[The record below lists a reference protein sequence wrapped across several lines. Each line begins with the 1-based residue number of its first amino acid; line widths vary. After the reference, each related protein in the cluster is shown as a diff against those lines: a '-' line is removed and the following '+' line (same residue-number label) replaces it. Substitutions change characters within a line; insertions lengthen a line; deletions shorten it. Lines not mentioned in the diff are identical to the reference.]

1 MNLRQSLRNRLP
13 LHRPNWLNLLPLFL
27 AGGRWSVNV
36 AVSVRKNL
44 RRLIISG
51 ILNNISDAVVNTYQ
65 AVYLVALGASRA
77 EIGLMSS
84 LSNITMPIAMLPGGR
99 LATRR
104 GRYKPL
110 VILPSLLGRMLLLG
124 LIIVPNTKLNLRVL
138 VYLSIAFA
146 VARTFVLNF
155 VMPAHTALLGKLVPI
170 RWRGRYFS
178 ARNIFMG
185 GAAFLILL
193 GVGQLIDLLG
203 NPLGYQVALGI
214 AVLAALGSAF
224 ALLNLGEDAV
234 KTSPESRASTADFLK
249 RVREQQ
255 DFLRACGISTLWSF
269 GVNIASPFF
278 FVFLADQI
286 ETSSGTL
293 GVISAVSTL
302 ASLPAQRLFGR
313 WLDRKG
319 TAWVKRLTG
328 LLIPLVPGLWGFI
341 RQPWQAIPLQIFSGF
356 VWAGYNL
363 SSFNF
368 LLEITP
374 EDTRPRFVAL
384 QQSLAGLGMAAGAG
398 LGGWIA
404 ETSGYTAV
412 FLSSASGRLIAALVF
427 ALSMAKVHPLQW
439 LWSKITKSLSNIKQ
453 KLRERTNKMRSKQN
467 GKK

>member
-1 MNLRQSLRNRLP
+1 MNLRQFLRKRLP
-13 LHRPNWLNLLPLFL
+13 LRRPNWLNLLPLVL

-51 ILNNISDAVVNTYQ
+51 ILSNISDAIVNTYQ

-84 LSNITMPIAMLPGGR
+84 LSNVSMPIAMLPGGR
-99 LATRR
+99 LATQR

-110 VILPSLLGRMLLLG
+110 VVLPSLLGRMLLLG
-124 LIIVPNTKLNLRVL
+124 LIIVPYTKLNLQML

-146 VARTFVLNF
+146 VARTFMLNF
-155 VMPAHTALLGKLVPI
+155 VTPANTALLGKLVPI

-185 GAAFLILL
+185 GAAFLTLL
-193 GVGQLIDLLG
+193 AVGQIIDFLG
-203 NPLGYQVALGI
+203 HPLGYQVALGI
-214 AVLAALGSAF
+214 AVLAALGSAC
-224 ALLNLGEDAV
+224 ALVNLGEDV
-234 KTSPESRASTADFLK
+234 VETSPESRASTADFLN
-249 RVREQQ
+249 RVREHKE
-255 DFLRACGISTLWSF
+255 FLQACGISTLWSF

-278 FVFLADQI
+278 LVFLADQI
-286 ETSSGTL
+286 QTSSGTL
-293 GVISAVSTL
+293 GIISAVSTL

-341 RQPWQAIPLQIFSGF
+341 QQPWQAIPLQIFSGF

-404 ETSGYTAV
+404 ETGGYTAV
-412 FLSSASGRLIAALVF
+412 FLASAAGRLLAALVF
-427 ALSMAKVHPLQW
+427 ALSMAKFHPLQW
-439 LWSKITKSLSNIKQ
+439 LWRNLTISLSNIRQ
-453 KLRERTNKMRSKQN
+453 KIRERTNKMRSEHN